1 MKTMTTTTMNIDLN
15 FIHRQSAHCENG
27 AVSNLLRY
35 YCIELSEPMVF
46 GIGSGLFFSHMPFLK
61 VGGIPVTSFRPLPG
75 IIFKRISKRLG
86 IKFEKHKY
94 SNPQKAMD
102 ALDENLKN
110 SIPTGMLVGVY
121 HLPYFPDSYR
131 FHFNAHN
138 IVVFGKKD
146 NNYLI
151 SDPVMEGY
159 ETLSYDELLRVR
171 YAKGTFAPNGHM
183 YWVTDI
189 TKNIDIEKAIIK
201 GIKHTCKDMLTIPI
215 PMFGVKGIRFLSKK
229 VRNYPNKLGAGK
241 AASYTGQ
248 IVRAQEEIGTGGAGF
263 RYMYGAFLQ
272 EASAILQND
281 ELKKLSY
288 ELSEIGDLW
297 REFATITGRI
307 VKNRNKADESY
318 DKAADLLLV
327 IAIREESFFKKLKKS
342 IV

>member
-1 MKTMTTTTMNIDLN
+1 M
-15 FIHRQSAHCENG
+15 A
-27 AVSNLLRY
+27 
-35 YCIELSEPMVF
+35 F

-75 IIFKRISKRLG
+75 IIFKRISRRLG
-86 IKFEKHKY
+86 IKFERHKY
-94 SNPQKAMD
+94 SNLIKAIN

-110 SIPTGMLVGVY
+110 GIPTGMLVGVY
-121 HLPYFPDSYR
+121 HLTYFPDPYR

-138 IVVFGKKD
+138 IVVYGKQD
-146 NNYLI
+146 DRYLI
-151 SDPVMEGY
+151 SDPIMEGP

-171 YAKGTFAPNGHM
+171 YAKGTFAPKGHM
-183 YWVTDI
+183 YWAVDI
-189 TKNIDIEKAIIK
+189 PKNINLESAIIK

-215 PMFGVKGIRFLSKK
+215 PMFGVKGIKFLSKK
-229 VRNYPNKLGAGK
+229 VRNYPNKLGARK

-272 EASAILQND
+272 EASNVLKND

-288 ELSEIGDLW
+288 HISDIGDLW

-327 IAIREESFFKKLKKS
+327 IADREKDFFTKLKKS
-342 IV
+342 IS

>member
-1 MKTMTTTTMNIDLN
+1 MTSSNNIELN
-15 FIHRQSAHCENG
+15 FHHKQSAHCENG
-27 AVSNLLRY
+27 VVSNLLRY
-35 YCIELSEPMVF
+35 YGIELSEPMVF

-94 SNPQKAMD
+94 SNPHKAMD
-102 ALDENLKN
+102 ELDSNLKN

-121 HLPYFPDSYR
+121 HLTYFPDPYR

-138 IVVFGKKD
+138 IVVYGKKD
-146 NNYLI
+146 YNYLI
-151 SDPVMEGY
+151 SDPIMESY
-159 ETLSYDELLRVR
+159 KTLSYDELLRVR
-171 YAKGTFAPNGHM
+171 YAKGTFAPKGHM
-183 YWVTDI
+183 YWV
-189 TKNIDIEKAIIK
+189 KNIPENIDLESAIIK

-229 VRNYPNKLGAGK
+229 VRSYPKKLGAK
-241 AASYTGQ
+241 RAASYTGQ

-272 EASAILQND
+272 EASAILKN
-281 ELKKLSY
+281 ENLKKLSY

-297 REFATITGRI
+297 REFAVITGRI

-327 IAIREESFFKKLKKS
+327 IADREEEFFKKLKNS
-342 IV
+342 IK

>member
-1 MKTMTTTTMNIDLN
+1 MTNIDTDNIDLKFN
-15 FIHRQSAHCENG
+15 HKQAAHCENG
-27 AVSNLLRY
+27 VVSNLLNY
-35 YCIELSEPMVF
+35 YDIELSEPMVF

-75 IIFKRISKRLG
+75 IIFKRISRRLG
-86 IKFEKHKY
+86 IKFERHKY
-94 SNPQKAMD
+94 RNPHKAMD
-102 ALDENLKN
+102 ALDENLKKG
-110 SIPTGMLVGVY
+110 IPTGMLVGVFN
-121 HLPYFPDSYR
+121 LAYFPDAYR

-146 NNYLI
+146 GRYLI
-151 SDPVMEGY
+151 SDPITEGY
-159 ETLSYDELLRVR
+159 ESLSYDELLRVR
-171 YAKGTFAPNGHM
+171 YAKGTFAPKGHM
-183 YWVTDI
+183 YWAVNI
-189 TKNIDIEKAIIK
+189 PKNIDLEKAIIK

-229 VRNYPNKLGAGK
+229 VRNYPNKLGARK

-272 EASAILQND
+272 EASIILKNE

-288 ELSEIGDLW
+288 EISEIGDIW
-297 REFATITGRI
+297 REFAIITGRI

-327 IAIREESFFKKLKKS
+327 IADREKAFFKKLKES
-342 IV
+342 IK

>member
-1 MKTMTTTTMNIDLN
+1 MTEKSNDIDLN
-15 FIHRQSAHCENG
+15 FKHKQSAHCENG
-27 AVSNLLRY
+27 VVSNLLEY
-35 YCIELSEPMVF
+35 YGIELSEPMVF

-94 SNPQKAMD
+94 RRPGKAME
-102 ALDENLKN
+102 ALNENLKKG
-110 SIPTGMLVGVY
+110 IPTGMLVGVY
-121 HLPYFPDSYR
+121 HLTYFPDPYR

-138 IVVFGKKD
+138 IIVYGRKQ

-151 SDPVMEGY
+151 SDPIMDGY
-159 ETLSYDELLRVR
+159 ETLTYEELLRVR
-171 YAKGTFAPNGHM
+171 YAKGTFAPKGHM
-183 YWVTDI
+183 YWAQ
-189 TKNIDIEKAIIK
+189 NIPEKIDLKSAIIK
-201 GIKHTCKDMLTIPI
+201 GINHTCKDMLTIPI

-229 VRNYPNKLGAGK
+229 VRGYPKKLGARR

-272 EASAILQND
+272 EASTILENE
-281 ELKKLSY
+281 ELRKLSY
-288 ELSEIGDLW
+288 EISEIGDLW
-297 REFATITGRI
+297 REFAVITGRI

-318 DKAADLLLV
+318 DKAADLLIT
-327 IAIREESFFKKLKKS
+327 IADREEIFFKKLKQS
-342 IV
+342 IN

>member
-1 MKTMTTTTMNIDLN
+1 MVNIIPNIELN
-15 FIHRQSAHCENG
+15 FTHKQFAHCENG
-27 AVSNLLRY
+27 VVSNLLRY
-35 YCIELSEPMVF
+35 YGIELSEPMVF

-75 IIFKRISKRLG
+75 IIFKRISRRLG

-94 SNPQKAMD
+94 SNPHKAMD

-110 SIPTGMLVGVY
+110 NIPTGMLVGIY
-121 HLPYFPDSYR
+121 HLTYFPDPYR

-138 IVVFGKKD
+138 IVIYGKKD

-151 SDPVMEGY
+151 SDPIMESY
-159 ETLSYDELLRVR
+159 ETLTYDELLRVR
-171 YAKGTFAPNGHM
+171 YAKGTFAPKGHM
-183 YWVTDI
+183 YWAKTI
-189 TKNIDIEKAIIK
+189 PENIDIESAIIK

-215 PMFGVKGIRFLSKK
+215 PMFGVKGIKFLSKK
-229 VRNYPNKLGAGK
+229 VRSYPKKFGARK

-272 EASAILQND
+272 EASVILKND

-297 REFATITGRI
+297 REFAVIIGRI

-327 IAIREESFFKKLKKS
+327 IADREEKFFKKLKSS
-342 IV
+342 IT

>member
-1 MKTMTTTTMNIDLN
+1 MTTIDNNNNTELN
-15 FIHRQSAHCENG
+15 FTHKQSAHCENG
-27 AVSNLLRY
+27 VVSNLMRY
-35 YCIELSEPMVF
+35 YGIELSEPMVF

-75 IIFKRISKRLG
+75 MIFKRISRRLG

-94 SNPQKAMD
+94 RNPHKAME
-102 ALDENLKN
+102 ALDANLAKG
-110 SIPTGMLVGVY
+110 IPTGMLVGVY
-121 HLPYFPDSYR
+121 HLTYFPDPYR

-138 IVVFGKKD
+138 LVVFGKKD

-151 SDPVMEGY
+151 SDPIMEGV
-159 ETLSYDELLRVR
+159 ESLTYDELLRVR
-171 YAKGTFAPNGHM
+171 YAKGTFAPKGHM
-183 YWVTDI
+183 YWAVDVP
-189 TKNIDIEKAIIK
+189 KNIDLKSAIIK

-215 PMFGVKGIRFLSKK
+215 PMFGVKGIKFLSKK
-229 VRNYPNKLGAGK
+229 VRNYPNKLGARK

-272 EASAILQND
+272 EASVILKNE

-288 ELSEIGDLW
+288 EISEIGDLW
-297 REFATITGRI
+297 REFAIITGRI

-327 IAIREESFFKKLKKS
+327 IADREEAFFKKLKNS
-342 IV
+342 IK